1 MLRLL
6 AAGMAIAISIGP
18 IVAARGA
25 DPPTAARRPAAT
37 QPSARVLSADEV
49 ARQLSGN
56 DWRERRRVM
65 DELVRLG
72 PETQP
77 LLEEVIRL
85 SQSEEARKNAEAA
98 SQLIADERALAPSL
112 ITLHV
117 ARASPRQVFD
127 EIARQCGAAIH
138 STPPRLWDE
147 AGWPALTL
155 DIDRQP
161 FWVVMRDVGERL
173 DVHCLP
179 DDSHGVRVMRGA
191 WTPDG
196 ITTSG
201 PFLVAA
207 DVINTRRRLMVGV
220 SLYGE
225 PKITIV
231 RIERLRFDGAI
242 DNNGNRLMPLTP
254 RPLNFG
260 LRPWGGIGST
270 TGWRVY
276 ATLQHPAGE
285 GDKIASFKGSVTVA
299 VQTRSENWEVPD
311 PVGMPA
317 VTRLVDGIPV
327 TLASFGPKTASEEYQ
342 LQVRIP
348 DGWANRLTMGQIMES
363 LRTRLQV
370 FDDSGN
376 PLTLRDISEHGLG
389 SGISFELDF
398 IPDARPDGTPPGKPE
413 RLDWEVPTETRQL
426 TIPFEFRDLP
436 IADPFR

>member
-1 MLRLL
+1 MRRLL
-6 AAGMAIAISIGP
+6 AAGMTMAISMGAA
-18 IVAARGA
+18 VGARGGNA
-25 DPPTAARRPAAT
+25 
-37 QPSARVLSADEV
+37 PSTKPSTSVPSADEMV
-49 ARQLSGN
+49 RQLSGN
-56 DWRERRRVM
+56 DWHQTRRVM

-72 PETQP
+72 PEAEP
-77 LLEEVIRL
+77 FLDEVIRR
-85 SQSEEARKNAEAA
+85 SPTEEARKNAEAA
-98 SQLIADERALAPSL
+98 RQLIRDERTLAPSL

-117 ARASPRQVFD
+117 SHSSPRQVFD

-138 STPPRLWDE
+138 TNPQRLWDE

-161 FWVVMRDVGERL
+161 FWEVMRDLGERL

-179 DDSHGVRVMRGA
+179 DDSHGVRLMRGA

-196 ITTSG
+196 ITASG

-254 RPLNFG
+254 RPMNFG

-327 TLASFGPKTASEEYQ
+327 TLASFGPKSASEEYQ

-348 DGWANRLTMGQIMES
+348 DGWANRMTMGQIMES

-370 FDDSGN
+370 VDDRGG
-376 PLTLRDISEHGLG
+376 PLMLRDLSEHGLG
-389 SGISFELDF
+389 SGINFELDF
-398 IPDARPDGTPPGKPE
+398 VADAGPDGTPPGKPA
-413 RLDWEVPTETRQL
+413 RVVWEVPTETRQL
-426 TIPFEFRDLP
+426 TIPFEFRNLP
-436 IADPFR
+436 ISDPFR